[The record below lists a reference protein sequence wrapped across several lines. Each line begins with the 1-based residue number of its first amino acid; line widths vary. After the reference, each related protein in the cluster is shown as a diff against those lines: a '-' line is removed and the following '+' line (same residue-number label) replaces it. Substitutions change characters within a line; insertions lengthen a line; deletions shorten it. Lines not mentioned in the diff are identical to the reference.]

1 MCTGDEK
8 KGRKDAGGGGLKKQT
23 EEKENAEL
31 EVEIKEQDYTD
42 RAVGAL
48 AALIYQVL
56 GAFGIAPGIS
66 EDTVLEIAGLAVNAL
81 CLLGIVVDPTTQGV
95 ADSDRAL
102 GYDDLGGDES
112 EGE

>member
-1 MCTGDEK
+1 MLNWK
-8 KGRKDAGGGGLKKQT
+8 LRLKNKT
-23 EEKENAEL
+23 TLIAL
-31 EVEIKEQDYTD
+31 I
-42 RAVGAL
+42 GAL

-102 GYDDLGGDES
+102 EYTELSGKEEVDS
-112 EGE
+112 GEE

>member
-1 MCTGDEK
+1 MLNWK
-8 KGRKDAGGGGLKKQT
+8 LRLKNKT
-23 EEKENAEL
+23 TLIAL
-31 EVEIKEQDYTD
+31 I
-42 RAVGAL
+42 GAL

-95 ADSDRAL
+95 ADSERAL
-102 GYDDLGGDES
+102 EYTELSGKEEAGS
-112 EGE
+112 GEE

>member
-1 MCTGDEK
+1 MLNWK
-8 KGRKDAGGGGLKKQT
+8 LRLKNKT
-23 EEKENAEL
+23 TLIAL
-31 EVEIKEQDYTD
+31 I
-42 RAVGAL
+42 GAL
-48 AALIYQVL
+48 AALIYQIL

-102 GYDDLGGDES
+102 EYTELSGDKKSDSVE
-112 EGE
+112 E